1 MQRDRIDGRSV
12 SHHRPCRRL
21 LRLITL
27 SGVAMLVYCVGA
39 PATAE
44 ETGTAPTIIESR
56 PVHLRNQTERE
67 WSSFPEIP
75 EGTRLTR
82 TFRAMKNDSAHCLL
96 VRQEDVRQQW
106 VVALNGKRLGELVR
120 DENEMTIG
128 MEIPPQ
134 AILDGE
140 NVLLI
145 ETSSSAK
152 TPSDDIRVGPIKR
165 YARPLNDLLTE
176 ATLDVTVIDRDSN
189 EAIPSRITVTDADE
203 SLITFGTPSSDTLAV
218 RAGTA
223 FTSTGTVHLKLPAG
237 KYTVYAG
244 RGFEYSLA
252 RTTVTIQPGDVKSER
267 MSIRREVPTPGY
279 VACDT
284 HFHTLTHSGHGDATI
299 AERMVTLA
307 GEAIELPIA
316 TDHNV
321 QIDCEP
327 IARQLGV
334 RRYFTPVI
342 GNEVTT
348 PRGHFNIFPVRSDAT
363 PPNYKQLDWKLLFDE
378 IHRTPDVKVVVLN
391 HARDLH
397 SGVRPFGPALHN
409 ALVGENLEGWPIGFN
424 AMEVVNSGA
433 TQTDVMRLFHDWM
446 GLLNRGHRVTP
457 VGSSDSH
464 DVVRYF
470 AGQGRTYVRCADDD
484 PGKIDVAAAM
494 ESLQQGRVMV
504 SYGLLA
510 EMQVDRDFTSGDLVP
525 ARGDFVTIH
534 VRVLGP
540 AWTSA
545 RRVMLFANGVLLKD
559 VAVPSRRLDD
569 FPAGVKWTGGWKI
582 RRPRHDVHLVA
593 IAVGPGVDGLYW
605 RTAKPYQPQSLAAQT
620 SVVGC
625 SGTVWVDA
633 DGDGRFTS
641 AHDYAKRL
649 IAEHQQDLEKIIRGL
664 AEFDESTAVHVA
676 HQLQASGINLQD
688 EHVQSLIKP
697 APAAV
702 QTGFRRYQD
711 SWRETVAARLNP

>member
-12 SHHRPCRRL
+12 SQHGRGPRLRRL
-21 LRLITL
+21 IVL
-27 SGVAMLVYCVGA
+27 SGIAMLAFCAAA
-39 PATAE
+39 PAKAE
-44 ETGTAPTIIESR
+44 ETATAPTIIESK

-67 WSSFPEIP
+67 WSSFPEVP

-82 TFRAMKNDSAHCLL
+82 TFWAMKNDSAHCLL
-96 VRQEDVRQQW
+96 MRQEDVRQQW
-106 VVALNGKRLGELVR
+106 VVTLNGKRLGELVR

-128 MEIPPQ
+128 LEIPPQ

-145 ETSSSAK
+145 ETGSSAK
-152 TPSDDIRVGPIKR
+152 TPSDDIRVGPIKWHP
-165 YARPLNDLLTE
+165 RPLKDVLTE
-176 ATLDVTVIDRDSN
+176 ATLEVTILDSNSN

-252 RTTVTIQPGDVKSER
+252 RTTVTIQPGEVKAER
-267 MSIRREVPTPGY
+267 MSIRRDVQTPGY

-284 HFHTLTHSGHGDATI
+284 HIHTLTHSGHGDATI

-321 QIDCEP
+321 HIDYET
-327 IARQLGV
+327 ISRQLGV
-334 RRYFTPVI
+334 RRYFTPVM

-348 PRGHFNIFPVRSDAT
+348 PRGHFNIFPIRSDAT

-409 ALVGENLEGWPIGFN
+409 ALVGENLDGWPIGFN

-510 EMQVDRDFTSGDLVP
+510 EMQVNKGFTSGDLVS
-525 ARGDFVTIH
+525 ARGDFVDVH

-545 RRVMLFANGVLLKD
+545 QRVMLFANGVLLKD
-559 VAVPSRRLDD
+559 VAIVHNRLEDL
-569 FPAGVKWTGGWKI
+569 PAGVKWSGGWKI
-582 RRPRHDVHLVA
+582 RRPKQDVHLVA
-593 IAVGPGVDGLYW
+593 IALGPGVDGLYW
-605 RTAKPYQPQSLAAQT
+605 RTAKPYQPQSISAQT
-620 SVVGC
+620 HVIGC
-625 SGTVWVDA
+625 SGAVWVDA
-633 DGDGRFTS
+633 DGNGRFTS
-641 AHDYAKRL
+641 AHDYAKQL
-649 IAEHQQDLEKIIRGL
+649 IAEQQQDLAKIISGL
-664 AEFDESTAVHVA
+664 AEFDEVTAIHVA
-676 HQLQASGINLQD
+676 HQLQSSGINLQD
-688 EHVQSLIKP
+688 ERVQTLIKE
-697 APAAV
+697 AADSV

-711 SWRETVAARLNP
+711 AWRETVAARLNP